1 MIQTRVKLFC
11 RAETVFGETQLV
23 VTFKDREAK

>member
-1 MIQTRVKLFC
+1 MIQTRVKLFR
-11 RAETVFGETQLV
+11 RAETVFAETQQA